1 MNTSQI
7 GTEEAATA
15 LDIIHGE
22 LLEALV
28 RDKVI
33 FASDGIFHPYK
44 KHVDNGRFTVD
55 ESKPGQ
61 LFLTGEG
68 FGWLTGY
75 KGELSH
81 S

>member
-1 MNTSQI
+1 MNTTQI

-44 KHVDNGRFTVD
+44 KHVDNGRFLIIET
-55 ESKPGQ
+55 EPGQ
-61 LFLTGEG
+61 LHLTSEG
-68 FGWLTGY
+68 LGWLTGY
-75 KGELSH
+75 KSELSH